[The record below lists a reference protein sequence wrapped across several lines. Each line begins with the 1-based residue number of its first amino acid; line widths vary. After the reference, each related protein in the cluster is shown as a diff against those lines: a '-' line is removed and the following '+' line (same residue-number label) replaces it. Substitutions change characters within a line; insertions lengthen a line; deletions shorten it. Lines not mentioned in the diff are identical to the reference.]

1 MFYNF
6 TENYVRIAVDR
17 VGGPTK
23 VSTMLGI
30 ATGTVHTWVKK
41 RRIDNIDY
49 ATKVAKAAGLEVQ
62 QLRATK

>member
-30 ATGTVHTWVKK
+30 ATGTVHEWIKK
-41 RRIDNIDY
+41 RRICNIDY
-49 ATKVAKAAGLEVQ
+49 ATKVAKAAGLEVH
-62 QLRATK
+62 QLRATR

>member
-1 MFYNF
+1 MFHNF

-17 VGGPTK
+17 VGGATK

-30 ATGTVHTWVKK
+30 ATGTVHEWIKK
-41 RRIDNIDY
+41 RRIANIYY

-62 QLRATK
+62 QLRGTK